1 MEIRKEEGKIVVE
14 LKSRKEKVRCLK
26 CNKFTSSVHSKLK
39 PIRSVY
45 TDSCGQEVNLII
57 HKRRFHCYNC
67 GKIFTEELSLN
78 TKDGNISNAVKIQ
91 IRKDLLDYNMS
102 INKIAERNHVAPG
115 TVRRELEEATS
126 LIPEFIKNLP
136 RVISFDEFKADT
148 LEGKYAF
155 ILNDPIH
162 KKVLDVLPSR
172 KKERLVQYFTKTE
185 NRRSVEFVISD
196 MYEPYLLVQQ
206 IMFPHAKYVVDKFH
220 YIRYIMD
227 ALDKIRI
234 RLQKEYGE
242 RSKKYKLLKNKKNV
256 SLLRKHGRDISWWVE
271 VERYKHGHKVKILP
285 GDILRELLSISDE
298 LKRGYQLKEE
308 FLDIVK
314 HVTYEEVEEVLLNWI
329 ELCKESKIEEML
341 EASGTIERWLPYIV
355 NSFID
360 KRYTNGFTEGTN
372 NKIKVIKR
380 VGYGYKNFSFFR
392 KRLLYIFNNT
402 ISGGTRNGRKNNKQ
416 VKNK

>member
-1 MEIRKEEGKIVVE
+1 M
-14 LKSRKEKVRCLK
+14 
-26 CNKFTSSVHSKLK
+26 N
-39 PIRSVY
+39 
-45 TDSCGQEVNLII
+45 
-57 HKRRFHCYNC
+57 
-67 GKIFTEELSLN
+67 
-78 TKDGNISNAVKIQ
+78 
-91 IRKDLLDYNMS
+91 
-102 INKIAERNHVAPG
+102 
-115 TVRRELEEATS
+115 
-126 LIPEFIKNLP
+126 
-136 RVISFDEFKADT
+136 
-148 LEGKYAF
+148 
-155 ILNDPIH
+155 
-162 KKVLDVLPSR
+162 
-172 KKERLVQYFTKTE
+172 
-185 NRRSVEFVISD
+185 
-196 MYEPYLLVQQ
+196 
-206 IMFPHAKYVVDKFH
+206 
-220 YIRYIMD
+220 

-271 VERYKHGHKVKILP
+271 VERYKHGHKVKMLP
-285 GDILRELLSISDE
+285 GDILRELLSISDK

-314 HVTYEEVEEVLLNWI
+314 HVTYEEVKEVLLNWI

-402 ISGGTRNGRKNNKQ
+402 VSGGTRNGRKNNKQ